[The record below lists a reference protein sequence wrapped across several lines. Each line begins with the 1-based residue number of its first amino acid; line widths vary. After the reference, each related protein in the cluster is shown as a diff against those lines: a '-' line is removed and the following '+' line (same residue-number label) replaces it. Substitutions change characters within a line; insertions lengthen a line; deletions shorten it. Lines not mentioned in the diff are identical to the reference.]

1 MRLEPQMWDA
11 IETIAR
17 LEGMTI
23 NRLCAEID
31 QRRREIGL
39 TSATRVFIISYYRQ
53 LVRSYEGQG
62 PGPSG
67 SLARPEPSGSL
78 ARPEP
83 SGSLARPEPSGS
95 LARPEPSG
103 SLARVVLDTVVGQP
117 INRATSLRSAGYR
130 NRNLAVT
137 GED

>member
-78 ARPEP
+78 AR
-83 SGSLARPEPSGS
+83 
-95 LARPEPSG
+95 
-103 SLARVVLDTVVGQP
+103 VVLDTVVGQP

>member
-83 SGSLARPEPSGS
+83 SGSLAR
-95 LARPEPSG
+95 
-103 SLARVVLDTVVGQP
+103 VVLDTVVGQP

>member
-1 MRLEPQMWDA
+1 MSASEDKSSILESRNVTVGGRRTSMRLEPQMWDA
-11 IETIAR
+11 METIAR

-31 QRRREIGL
+31 QRRRDVGL

-62 PGPSG
+62 PRSNGAESDG
-67 SLARPEPSGSL
+67 SLARI
-78 ARPEP
+78 
-83 SGSLARPEPSGS
+83 
-95 LARPEPSG
+95 
-103 SLARVVLDTVVGQP
+103 VLDTVVGAP
-117 INRATSLRSAGYR
+117 LDGVSSLRAVGDRS
-130 NRNLAVT
+130 RNLAVS

>member
-1 MRLEPQMWDA
+1 MSASEDKSSILESRNVTVGGRRTSMRLEPQMWDA

-31 QRRREIGL
+31 RRRQDIGL

-53 LVRSYEGQG
+53 LVRNYEGNG
-62 PGPSG
+62 SG
-67 SLARPEPSGSL
+67 AD
-78 ARPEP
+78 
-83 SGSLARPEPSGS
+83 
-95 LARPEPSG
+95 G

-117 INRATSLRSAGYR
+117 SDRVQALRPVGDRRSM
-130 NRNLAVT
+130 AVS

>member
-11 IETIAR
+11 IETIAQ
-17 LEGMTI
+17 LEGMTL

-31 QRRREIGL
+31 QRRRDIGL

-62 PGPSG
+62 PRPNG
-67 SLARPEPSGSL
+67 SLARL
-78 ARPEP
+78 
-83 SGSLARPEPSGS
+83 
-95 LARPEPSG
+95 
-103 SLARVVLDTVVGQP
+103 VLDTVVGRP
-117 INRATSLRSAGYR
+117 VERVPVPRSVGYR
-130 NRNLAVT
+130 SRNMAVS